1 MHEELMDIS
10 GRYEKATLT
19 QTSPSSVS
27 SQQRSMPLIRRED
40 LCKSWGRAKG
50 HRGVGGGREAAREGG
65 PDEIKVTVS
74 TKPGANRHQDITPKG
89 HRAGPRGAGGVRAYA
104 KTDGHRSS
112 ISVCACKPNHL
123 RRKRARENQQPKA
136 TSFRVRPYAAAP

>member
-40 LCKSWGRAKG
+40 LCKSWGRTKG
-50 HRGVGGGREAAREGG
+50 HREVGKGPRGRQGGGTRRNQGNCKHQARGEQT
-65 PDEIKVTVS
+65 P
-74 TKPGANRHQDITPKG
+74 RHHTERPQT
-89 HRAGPRGAGGVRAYA
+89 GPRGAGGVRAYA

-123 RRKRARENQQPKA
+123 RRTRARENQQPKA